1 MSINAFSALSD
12 GTRREIVRLV
22 AKRGALSSTDISQNF
37 QMSAPAISQ
46 HLKILREAK
55 VLTMKKDAQRRIYS
69 VDNTGMNEIQT
80 WLSETMD
87 LWNNRLDRLE
97 KYLNKIKTSKHGK
110 K

>member
-80 WLSETMD
+80 WLSETID